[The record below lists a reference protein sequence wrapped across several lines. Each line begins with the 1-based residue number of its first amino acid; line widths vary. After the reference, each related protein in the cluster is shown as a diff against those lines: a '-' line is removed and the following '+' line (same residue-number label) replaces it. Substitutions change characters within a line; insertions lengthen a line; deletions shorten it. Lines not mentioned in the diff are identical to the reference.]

1 MSYDTWMVQSVVI
14 VPKLRDYKTGKSVK
28 EMKKEKKETA
38 GKKDFEA
45 ILRQMMK

>member
-1 MSYDTWMVQSVVI
+1 MSYAAWMVQSVVI

-28 EMKKEKKETA
+28 EMKREKKVAA

-45 ILRQMMK
+45 ILRQMIK